1 MILLLLNGLS
11 EAVLRA
17 LFWYTIQA
25 CTLFNHS
32 VYAGMIMVLPVVLKA
47 LGNNN
52 FTQEGGGGGGG
63 CLGQFSLGMCRW
75 PLRTPT
81 HLKSI

>member
-52 FTQEGGGGGGG
+52 FTQEGGGGGFAWVNFRWV
-63 CLGQFSLGMCRW
+63 CAASLSE
-75 PLRTPT
+75 PLP
-81 HLKSI
+81 I